1 MAQELDIA
9 NTKAGAGGLTATG
22 PALLLRI
29 PPPPRPDR
37 RPLLLMPPGLPP
49 RAPVEQP
56 QSKPGSPP
64 SSEATPDPT
73 ARALLTRRLE
83 KELADLEAEVEA
95 LQQMLQE
102 LPTILEGK
110 FQARLRQLRDQQQLL
125 EGDNLALRQRLEA
138 IAPGSQQE
146 LPALP
151 PRGLLP
157 PALRLALKRDAEADS
172 EVDSGPEPDS
182 AAISDAGPTRAVS
195 ADPRHR

>member
-9 NTKAGAGGLTATG
+9 NTKAGAGGLRATS
-22 PALLLRI
+22 PAFLLRI

-37 RPLLLMPPGLPP
+37 RPLQLMPPGLPL

-56 QSKPGSPP
+56 QSKPSTPP
-64 SSEATPDPT
+64 SAEPT
-73 ARALLTRRLE
+73 APALLSRRLE
-83 KELADLEAEVEA
+83 KELTELEAEVEA

-172 EVDSGPEPDS
+172 EADSGPEPDS
-182 AAISDAGPTRAVS
+182 AAISDAEPTRAGS

>member
-9 NTKAGAGGLTATG
+9 NTKAGAGGLRATS
-22 PALLLRI
+22 PAFLLRI

-37 RPLLLMPPGLPP
+37 RPLQQMPPGLPP

-56 QSKPGSPP
+56 QSKPSSPA
-64 SSEATPDPT
+64 SAEATAP
-73 ARALLTRRLE
+73 ALLSRRLE
-83 KELADLEAEVEA
+83 KELAELEAEVEA

-146 LPALP
+146 LPALR

-157 PALRLALKRDAEADS
+157 PALRLALKRDAE
-172 EVDSGPEPDS
+172 PDS
-182 AAISDAGPTRAVS
+182 AAISDAGPTIAGS